1 MPYISGKD
9 RNQVMLCTME
19 SFVPEHSIARA
30 IDAFVDG
37 LDMDALGVTKSKA
50 AFEGR
55 PSYDPRCLLKLFLY
69 GQQHAIRS
77 SRKLQEACS
86 LNVEVRWLLGGLT
99 PDFRTISDFR
109 KENVKVLPKV
119 FHEFNKKVVSSIETG
134 FIAIDGSK
142 IQALNAKDRN
152 FTANKLDDRI
162 SWLDAHCAEYLR
174 QIKDADERDDDL
186 ENGTV
191 SKEEIERKLKEAQ
204 ERLAKYQEYRKFME
218 DNGLSQLS
226 LTDADAKLMKNKN
239 GFAVAYNVQTA
250 VDSESHLI
258 RDFQMTNQ
266 PTDHGLMESTA
277 ESVLKENEEL
287 GKSSVIDATADKG
300 YNQVEDMAHC
310 LEKGIIPHVIL
321 PDGQDTYT
329 LELPYQENSIG
340 STKPGD
346 VLKGGQI
353 PEEYKDVI
361 DKISVKTKRKFVKDE
376 SAEAETSSPY
386 MSKDAMIERAAEGYF
401 VRDPEANVVYCPM
414 GEQLRQKCIKKN
426 GNVRYANKTACRH
439 CKFRNKC
446 FSGKGEWK
454 EIDFNKDTLEKPN
467 KTWLSGNG
475 TSETQSTE
483 KSEQKPVPRKGH
495 FEVRK
500 VVEFILRPKRELM
513 NKRLCLSEHPFGTI
527 KRTMNGGYFLLKGME
542 KVTGEFALLGTGYN
556 MRVAYNLLGFQRL
569 MQLMR

>member
-1 MPYISGKD
+1 MPYISGQD

-19 SFVPEHSIARA
+19 SFVPEHSIARV
-30 IDAFVDG
+30 IDAFVEG
-37 LDMDALGVTKSKA
+37 LDMDALGFTKSQA

-55 PSYDPRCLLKLFLY
+55 PSYDPRCLLKLYLY
-69 GQQHAIRS
+69 GQQHSIRS

-109 KENVKVLPKV
+109 KDNIKALPKV
-119 FHEFNKKVVSSIETG
+119 FHEFNRKIISSIQTG
-134 FIAIDGSK
+134 FISIDGSK

-174 QIKDADERDDDL
+174 HDK
-186 ENGTV
+186 GTV
-191 SKEEIERKLKEAQ
+191 SKEELERKLKEAQ
-204 ERLAKYQEYRKFME
+204 ERLAKYQEYRKIME

-277 ESVLKENEEL
+277 ESVQRENETL

-300 YNQVEDMAHC
+300 YNKVEDMAHC
-310 LEKGIIPHVIL
+310 LENGIIPHVIL

-329 LELPYQENSIG
+329 LELPYQENTSG

-346 VLKGGQI
+346 VLKSGQI
-353 PEEYKDVI
+353 PDEYKDVI
-361 DKISVKTKRKFVKDE
+361 DSIEIKNRRNLVRDDE
-376 SAEAETSSPY
+376 AKASAPSPY
-386 MSKDAMIERAAEGYF
+386 MSEEDMKKRAAEGYF
-401 VRDPEANVVYCPM
+401 VRNPETNVVYCPM

-446 FSGKGEWK
+446 FTGKGEWK

-467 KTWLSGNG
+467 KTWLAENG

-483 KSEQKPVPRKGH
+483 KSEQKATPKKGH

-500 VVEFILRPKRELM
+500 VVEFILHPKRELM
-513 NKRLCLSEHPFGTI
+513 NKRLCISEHPFGTI

-542 KVTGEFALLGTGYN
+542 NVTGEFALLGTGYN
-556 MRVAYNLLGFQRL
+556 MRVVYNLLGFQRL

>member
-1 MPYISGKD
+1 MPYISGQD

-19 SFVPEHSIARA
+19 SFVPEHSIARV
-30 IDAFVDG
+30 IDAFVEG
-37 LDMDALGVTKSKA
+37 LDMDALGFTKSQA

-55 PSYDPRCLLKLFLY
+55 PSYDPRCLLKLYLY
-69 GQQHAIRS
+69 GQQHSIRS

-109 KENVKVLPKV
+109 KDNIKALPKV
-119 FHEFNKKVVSSIETG
+119 FHEFNRKIISSIQTG
-134 FIAIDGSK
+134 FISIDGSK

-174 QIKDADERDDDL
+174 QIKEADEQDDDL
-186 ENGTV
+186 DKGTV
-191 SKEEIERKLKEAQ
+191 SKEELERKLKEAQ
-204 ERLAKYQEYRKFME
+204 ERLAKYQEYRKIME

-277 ESVLKENEEL
+277 ESVQRENETL

-300 YNQVEDMAHC
+300 YNKVEDMAHC
-310 LEKGIIPHVIL
+310 LENGIIPHVIL

-329 LELPYQENSIG
+329 LELPYQENTSG

-346 VLKGGQI
+346 VLKSGQI
-353 PEEYKDVI
+353 PDEYKDVI
-361 DKISVKTKRKFVKDE
+361 DSIEIKNRRNLVRDDE
-376 SAEAETSSPY
+376 AKASAPSPY
-386 MSKDAMIERAAEGYF
+386 MSEEDMKKRAAEGYF
-401 VRDPEANVVYCPM
+401 VRNPETNVVYCPM

-446 FSGKGEWK
+446 FTGKGEWK

-467 KTWLSGNG
+467 NTWLAENG

-483 KSEQKPVPRKGH
+483 KSEQKATPKKGH

-500 VVEFILRPKRELM
+500 VVEFILHPKRELM
-513 NKRLCLSEHPFGTI
+513 NKRLCISEPPFGTI

-542 KVTGEFALLGTGYN
+542 NVTGEFALLGTGYN
-556 MRVAYNLLGFQRL
+556 MRVVYNLLGFQRL

>member
-1 MPYISGKD
+1 MPYISGQD

-19 SFVPEHSIARA
+19 SFVPEHSIARV
-30 IDAFVDG
+30 IDAFVEG
-37 LDMDALGVTKSKA
+37 LDMDALGFTKSQA

-55 PSYDPRCLLKLFLY
+55 PSYDPRCLLKLYLY
-69 GQQHAIRS
+69 GQQHSIRS

-109 KENVKVLPKV
+109 KDNIKALPKV
-119 FHEFNKKVVSSIETG
+119 FHEFNRKIISSIQTG
-134 FIAIDGSK
+134 FISIDGSK

-174 QIKDADERDDDL
+174 QIKEADEQDDDL
-186 ENGTV
+186 DKGTV
-191 SKEEIERKLKEAQ
+191 SKEELERKLKEAQ
-204 ERLAKYQEYRKFME
+204 ERLAKYQEYRKIME

-277 ESVLKENEEL
+277 ESVQRENETL

-300 YNQVEDMAHC
+300 YNKVEDMAHC
-310 LEKGIIPHVIL
+310 LENGIIPHVIL

-329 LELPYQENSIG
+329 LELPYQENTSG

-346 VLKGGQI
+346 VLKSGQI
-353 PEEYKDVI
+353 PDEYKDVI
-361 DKISVKTKRKFVKDE
+361 DSIEIKNRRNLVRDDE
-376 SAEAETSSPY
+376 AKASAPSPY
-386 MSKDAMIERAAEGYF
+386 MSEEDMKKRAVEGYF
-401 VRDPEANVVYCPM
+401 VRNPETNVVYCPM

-426 GNVRYANKTACRH
+426 G

-446 FSGKGEWK
+446 FTGKGEWK

-467 KTWLSGNG
+467 KTWLAENG

-483 KSEQKPVPRKGH
+483 KSEQKATPKKGH

-500 VVEFILRPKRELM
+500 VVEFILHPKRELM
-513 NKRLCLSEHPFGTI
+513 NKRLCISEHPFGTI

-542 KVTGEFALLGTGYN
+542 NVTGEFALLGTGYN
-556 MRVAYNLLGFQRL
+556 MRVVYNLLGFQRL

>member
-1 MPYISGKD
+1 MPYISGQD

-19 SFVPEHSIARA
+19 SFVPEHSIARV
-30 IDAFVDG
+30 IDAFVEG
-37 LDMDALGVTKSKA
+37 LDMDALGFTKSQA

-55 PSYDPRCLLKLFLY
+55 PSYDPRCLLKLYLY
-69 GQQHAIRS
+69 GQQHSIRS

-109 KENVKVLPKV
+109 KDNIKALPKV
-119 FHEFNKKVVSSIETG
+119 FHEFNRKIISSIQTG
-134 FIAIDGSK
+134 FISIDGSK

-174 QIKDADERDDDL
+174 QIKEADEQDDDL
-186 ENGTV
+186 DKGTV
-191 SKEEIERKLKEAQ
+191 SKEELERKLKEAQ
-204 ERLAKYQEYRKFME
+204 ERLAKYQEYRKIME

-277 ESVLKENEEL
+277 ESVQRENETL

-300 YNQVEDMAHC
+300 YNKVEDMAHC
-310 LEKGIIPHVIL
+310 LENGIIPHVIL

-329 LELPYQENSIG
+329 LELPYQENTSG

-346 VLKGGQI
+346 VLKSGQI
-353 PEEYKDVI
+353 PDEYKDVI
-361 DKISVKTKRKFVKDE
+361 DSIEIKNRRNLVRDDE
-376 SAEAETSSPY
+376 AKASAPSPY
-386 MSKDAMIERAAEGYF
+386 MSEEDMKKRAVEGYF
-401 VRDPEANVVYCPM
+401 VRNPETNVVYCPM

-426 GNVRYANKTACRH
+426 GNVRYANK
-439 CKFRNKC
+439 
-446 FSGKGEWK
+446 
-454 EIDFNKDTLEKPN
+454 N
-467 KTWLSGNG
+467 KTWLAENG

-483 KSEQKPVPRKGH
+483 KSEQKATPKKGH

-500 VVEFILRPKRELM
+500 VVEFILHPKRELM
-513 NKRLCLSEHPFGTI
+513 NKRLCISEHPFGTI

-542 KVTGEFALLGTGYN
+542 NVTGEFALLGTGYN
-556 MRVAYNLLGFQRL
+556 MRVVYNLLGFQRL

>member
-1 MPYISGKD
+1 MPYISGQD

-19 SFVPEHSIARA
+19 SFVPEHSIARV
-30 IDAFVDG
+30 IDAFVEG
-37 LDMDALGVTKSKA
+37 LDMDALGFTKSQA

-55 PSYDPRCLLKLFLY
+55 PSYDPRCLLKLYLY
-69 GQQHAIRS
+69 GQQHSIRS

-109 KENVKVLPKV
+109 KDNIKALPKV
-119 FHEFNKKVVSSIETG
+119 FHEFNRKIISSIQTG
-134 FIAIDGSK
+134 FISIDGSK

-174 QIKDADERDDDL
+174 Q
-186 ENGTV
+186 
-191 SKEEIERKLKEAQ
+191 RKLKEAQ
-204 ERLAKYQEYRKFME
+204 ERLAKYQEYRKIME

-277 ESVLKENEEL
+277 ESVQRENETL

-300 YNQVEDMAHC
+300 YNKVEDMAHC
-310 LEKGIIPHVIL
+310 LENGIIPHVIL

-329 LELPYQENSIG
+329 LELPYQENTSG

-346 VLKGGQI
+346 VLKSGQI
-353 PEEYKDVI
+353 PDEYKDVI
-361 DKISVKTKRKFVKDE
+361 DSIEIKNRRNLVRDDE
-376 SAEAETSSPY
+376 AKASAPSPY
-386 MSKDAMIERAAEGYF
+386 MSEEDMKKRAAEGYF
-401 VRDPEANVVYCPM
+401 VRNPETNVVYCPM

-446 FSGKGEWK
+446 FTGKGEWK

-467 KTWLSGNG
+467 KTWLAENG

-483 KSEQKPVPRKGH
+483 KSEQKATPKKGH

-500 VVEFILRPKRELM
+500 VVEFILHPKRELM
-513 NKRLCLSEHPFGTI
+513 NKRLCISEHPFGTI

-542 KVTGEFALLGTGYN
+542 NVTGEFALLGTGYN